1 MVMNPQDEQMN
12 KPRGG
17 LLGLFDKAMKADEDT
32 GLSPLQNFAAAL
44 DPLILKDLRGGEG
57 IRQQG
62 VQRAATM
69 SKNKTVDMLRQQGRN
84 DLADAVMN
92 RTIGPKEAFSVMQS
106 EKAADTAFQ
115 RQKDLAAFSA
125 GLKAPAAPKLYS
137 EFAKLNADLQAGNIS
152 KDQYNASVQS
162 FLNKNKMSIRPFRD
176 INRKKTK
183 VVTVGSVK
191 IGGDN
196 PISVQSMTNTLTT
209 DIEATIN
216 QINQITEAGGDL
228 VRVSCPDKESTQALK
243 KIIAPKKNLSF
254 SENFFHMCFGKVPEK
269 EIVKAF
275 DVSLILYAEH
285 SFNVSTFTARTI
297 TSSLS
302 DIHGAITGAIASLKG
317 PLHGGANE
325 EVMHMMKKIKKPE
338 NALKWINNAL
348 KNKEVVM
355 GFGHRV
361 YKSGDSRVPTM
372 REYFGKV
379 AKIKKDKTFEKIY
392 DIVEKVMIKKKN
404 IHPNVDYPTGPTYH
418 LMGFDTDF
426 FTPIFVISRITG
438 WSAHIME
445 QHAANK
451 LIRPLAKYKGS
462 KHRTVMQLNQR

>member
-1 MVMNPQDEQMN
+1 MSGDI
-12 KPRGG
+12 KKG
-17 LLGLFDKAMKADEDT
+17 LLGIIVDETEISKVMPEINSLTYRGYAAQDLCEACRFEEVAYLILNKDLPNSIQLKKFEKEERNARELTKNLYEIIKHMPKKSHPMDVARTAVSVLGLEDKETADSSPEANMRKAMRI
-32 GLSPLQNFAAAL
+32 FA
-44 DPLILKDLRGGEG
+44 
-57 IRQQG
+57 
-62 VQRAATM
+62 
-69 SKNKTVDMLRQQGRN
+69 KT
-84 DLADAVMN
+84 
-92 RTIGPKEAFSVMQS
+92 P
-106 EKAADTAFQ
+106 TA
-115 RQKDLAAFSA
+115 LAAF
-125 GLKAPAAPKLYS
+125 Y
-137 EFAKLNADLQAGNIS
+137 
-152 KDQYNASVQS
+152 
-162 FLNKNKMSIRPFRD
+162 R
-176 INRKKTK
+176 
-183 VVTVGSVK
+183 
-191 IGGDN
+191 
-196 PISVQSMTNTLTT
+196 
-209 DIEATIN
+209 
-216 QINQITEAGGDL
+216 
-228 VRVSCPDKESTQALK
+228 VRNGK
-243 KIIAPKKNLSF
+243 KIIKPKKTLSF
-254 SENFFHMCFGKVPEK
+254 AENFFYMCFGKVPQK

-325 EVMHMMKKIKKPE
+325 EVMHMMKKIKKPKY
-338 NALKWINNAL
+338 ALKWIKNAL

-392 DIVEKVMIKKKN
+392 DIVEKVMIKEKN
-404 IHPNVDYPTGPTYH
+404 IYPNVDYPTGPTYH

-451 LIRPLAKYKGS
+451 LIRPLAKYKGN
-462 KHRTVMQLNQR
+462 KHRKVMQLNQR

>member
-1 MVMNPQDEQMN
+1 MSDEI
-12 KPRGG
+12 KKG
-17 LLGLFDKAMKADEDT
+17 LLGIVVDET
-32 GLSPLQNFAAAL
+32 EVSKVMPEINSLTYRGYAAQDLCEYCRFEEVAY
-44 DPLILKDLRGGEG
+44 LILNKDLPNSIQLKQFEKEERNNREL
-57 IRQQG
+57 
-62 VQRAATM
+62 
-69 SKNKTVDMLRQQGRN
+69 SKNLYEIIKNIPKKSHPMDVART
-84 DLADAVMN
+84 AV
-92 RTIGPKEAFSVMQS
+92 SVMGLEDNETS
-106 EKAADTAFQ
+106 NSSPEANMRKTLRIFAKTPTA
-115 RQKDLAAFSA
+115 LAAF
-125 GLKAPAAPKLYS
+125 Y
-137 EFAKLNADLQAGNIS
+137 
-152 KDQYNASVQS
+152 
-162 FLNKNKMSIRPFRD
+162 R
-176 INRKKTK
+176 
-183 VVTVGSVK
+183 
-191 IGGDN
+191 
-196 PISVQSMTNTLTT
+196 
-209 DIEATIN
+209 
-216 QINQITEAGGDL
+216 
-228 VRVSCPDKESTQALK
+228 VRNGK
-243 KIIAPKKNLSF
+243 KIIKPKKELSF
-254 SENFFHMCFGKVPEK
+254 AENFFNMCFGKVPQK

-325 EVMHMMKKIKKPE
+325 EVMHMMRKIKKPE

-348 KNKEVVM
+348 KNKDVVM

-392 DIVEKVMIKKKN
+392 EIVEKVMIKKKN

-462 KHRTVMQLNQR
+462 KHRKVMELNYR

>member
-1 MVMNPQDEQMN
+1 MSDDI
-12 KPRGG
+12 KKG
-17 LLGLFDKAMKADEDT
+17 LLGIVVDET
-32 GLSPLQNFAAAL
+32 EVSKVMPEINSLTYRGYAAQDLCEYCRFEEVAY
-44 DPLILKDLRGGEG
+44 LILNKDLPNSIQLKQFEKEEKNNREL
-57 IRQQG
+57 
-62 VQRAATM
+62 
-69 SKNKTVDMLRQQGRN
+69 SKNLYEIIKHMPKKSHPMDVART
-84 DLADAVMN
+84 AV
-92 RTIGPKEAFSVMQS
+92 SVMGLEDKETS
-106 EKAADTAFQ
+106 DSSPDANMRKALRIFAKTPTA
-115 RQKDLAAFSA
+115 LAAF
-125 GLKAPAAPKLYS
+125 YR
-137 EFAKLNADLQAGNIS
+137 
-152 KDQYNASVQS
+152 
-162 FLNKNKMSIRPFRD
+162 IR
-176 INRKKTK
+176 N
-183 VVTVGSVK
+183 G
-191 IGGDN
+191 
-196 PISVQSMTNTLTT
+196 
-209 DIEATIN
+209 
-216 QINQITEAGGDL
+216 
-228 VRVSCPDKESTQALK
+228 K
-243 KIIAPKKNLSF
+243 KIIKPKKELTF
-254 SENFFHMCFGKVPEK
+254 AENFFYMCFGKVPQK

-325 EVMHMMKKIKKPE
+325 EVMHMMRKIKKPE
-338 NALKWINNAL
+338 HALKWINNAL

-404 IHPNVDYPTGPTYH
+404 IYPNVDYPTGPTYH
-418 LMGFDTDF
+418 LMGFYTDF

-451 LIRPLAKYKGS
+451 LIRPLASYKGS
-462 KHRTVMQLNQR
+462 KHRKVMQLNQR

>member
-1 MVMNPQDEQMN
+1 MSNDIKKGLMGVTVDETGISKVMPEINSLTYRGYAAQDLCAKCKFEEVAYLILNGELPNKNELKKFEKEETKERTLSKNLINILKQMP
-12 KPRGG
+12 KKSHPMDVIRTAVSVMG
-17 LLGLFDKAMKADEDT
+17 LEDKETTNNSHKANLRKAMRI
-32 GLSPLQNFAAAL
+32 FA
-44 DPLILKDLRGGEG
+44 
-57 IRQQG
+57 
-62 VQRAATM
+62 
-69 SKNKTVDMLRQQGRN
+69 KTPS
-84 DLADAVMN
+84 A
-92 RTIGPKEAFSVMQS
+92 
-106 EKAADTAFQ
+106 
-115 RQKDLAAFSA
+115 LAAFYR
-125 GLKAPAAPKLYS
+125 L
-137 EFAKLNADLQAGNIS
+137 
-152 KDQYNASVQS
+152 
-162 FLNKNKMSIRPFRD
+162 
-176 INRKKTK
+176 RK
-183 VVTVGSVK
+183 G
-191 IGGDN
+191 
-196 PISVQSMTNTLTT
+196 
-209 DIEATIN
+209 
-216 QINQITEAGGDL
+216 
-228 VRVSCPDKESTQALK
+228 K
-243 KIIAPKKNLSF
+243 KIISPKKKLTF
-254 SENFFHMCFGKVPEK
+254 AENFFYMCFGKVPNK
-269 EIVKAF
+269 DIVKAF

-338 NALKWINNAL
+338 NALNWINKAL
-348 KNKEVVM
+348 DNKDVIM

-392 DIVEKVMIKKKN
+392 DIVEKVMIERKN

-445 QHAANK
+445 QHATNK
-451 LIRPLAKYKGS
+451 LIRPLAAYNGNQ
-462 KHRTVMQLNQR
+462 HRQVTSLNQR

>member
-1 MVMNPQDEQMN
+1 MSDEI
-12 KPRGG
+12 KKG
-17 LLGLFDKAMKADEDT
+17 LLGIVVDET
-32 GLSPLQNFAAAL
+32 EVSKVMPEINSLTYRGYAAQDLCEYCRFEEVAY
-44 DPLILKDLRGGEG
+44 LILNKDLPNSIQLKQFEKEEKNNREL
-57 IRQQG
+57 
-62 VQRAATM
+62 
-69 SKNKTVDMLRQQGRN
+69 SKNLYEIIKHMPKKSHPMDVART
-84 DLADAVMN
+84 AV
-92 RTIGPKEAFSVMQS
+92 SVMGLEDKETS
-106 EKAADTAFQ
+106 DSSLEANMRKALRIFAKTPTA
-115 RQKDLAAFSA
+115 LAAF
-125 GLKAPAAPKLYS
+125 YR
-137 EFAKLNADLQAGNIS
+137 
-152 KDQYNASVQS
+152 
-162 FLNKNKMSIRPFRD
+162 IR
-176 INRKKTK
+176 K
-183 VVTVGSVK
+183 G
-191 IGGDN
+191 
-196 PISVQSMTNTLTT
+196 Q
-209 DIEATIN
+209 
-216 QINQITEAGGDL
+216 
-228 VRVSCPDKESTQALK
+228 
-243 KIIAPKKNLSF
+243 KIIKPKKDLSF
-254 SENFFHMCFGKVPEK
+254 AENFFYMCFEKVPQK

-325 EVMHMMKKIKKPE
+325 EVMHMMRKIKKPE